1 LFAIV
6 NALYKPRFNVKKMC
20 AVHAAT
26 NCVYKVS
33 AVLYRE
39 GPELH
44 LGFSTQN
51 RPLLHPDV
59 STHWAGAAPISVYT
73 SEACAAPGSVW
84 SIGT

>member
-1 LFAIV
+1 
-6 NALYKPRFNVKKMC
+6 MC

-26 NCVYKVS
+26 NCFYTAVS

-59 STHWAGAAPISVYT
+59 STVHTGPVLHLDVS
-73 SEACAAPGSVW
+73 GQ
-84 SIGT
+84 